1 MFWPIL
7 IAVAVIYV
15 ANSLLAM
22 RQMKDFANS
31 YRDLRH
37 GGRVAIGKQKNALS
51 TGAIVMLQLDDENR
65 IVTGTRLTGLT
76 VLSRFKEFPAFNGQP
91 VADIDP
97 QGLELSPSMR
107 RAVIN
112 ARDNFLVVQ
121 SGGVPAEPPLP
132 LMKLI
137 NRVDSRIGRKRTRPP
152 TPGAGGTT
160 DPAVPTVDSP
170 APAPHRV
177 VHRRSLVP
185 TE

>member
-15 ANSLLAM
+15 ANSLLAW
-22 RQMKDFANS
+22 RQMKNFANS
-31 YRDLRH
+31 YQVLRRR
-37 GGRVAIGKQKNALS
+37 GRVAIGKQKNALT
-51 TGAIVMLQLDDENR
+51 TGAIVMFQLDDENR

-76 VLSRFKEFPAFNGQP
+76 VLSRFKDFPAFDGQP
-91 VADIDP
+91 VSDIDP
-97 QGLELSPSMR
+97 QSLKLSRSMR

-121 SGGVPAEPPLP
+121 GGGQPVEPPLP

-137 NRVDSRIGRKRTRPP
+137 NRVDSKIGRKRKSSST
-152 TPGAGGTT
+152 TGAASPVSPMGTADT
-160 DPAVPTVDSP
+160 P
-170 APAPHRV
+170 APPPHQV
-177 VHRRSLVP
+177 VRRRSLVS